1 MRGQVGDFVG
11 EGNESLTLKLGS
23 RVSYTND
30 QIVNLFLVQSIF
42 QFIMQSVKLCLI
54 FNCG

>member
-30 QIVNLFLVQSIF
+30 QIINLFLVQSIF
-42 QFIMQSVKLCLI
+42 QFIM
-54 FNCG
+54 